1 MARLIDADALKEKIC
16 NNVYPLTDFFNSRD
30 YGMFWTGGI
39 EKAIDEAPTIDAKPV
54 IRCKDCAFYWYQ
66 KLKQDGTPD
75 KRYNPSYCYYWGQG
89 RNPNEYCSR
98 AVSQVSLKNAIDE
111 MIEEIKEKRE
121 ENERKRKEEL

>member
-1 MARLIDADALKEKIC
+1 MRLIDADALIKTLNEEKIK
-16 NNVYPLTDFFNSRD
+16 FNAD
-30 YGMFWTGGI
+30 VNYFI
-39 EKAIDEAPTIDAKPV
+39 LNAPTIEAKSV
-54 IRCKDCAFYWYQ
+54 IRCKDCAFYWYH

-75 KRYNPSYCYYWGQG
+75 KRYNPSHCYYWGQG

-111 MIEEIKEKRE
+111 MIEEIKEEIE